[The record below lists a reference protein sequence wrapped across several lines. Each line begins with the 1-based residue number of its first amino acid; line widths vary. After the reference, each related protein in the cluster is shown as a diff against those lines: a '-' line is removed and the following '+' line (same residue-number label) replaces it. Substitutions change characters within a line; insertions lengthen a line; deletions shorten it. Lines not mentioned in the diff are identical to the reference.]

1 MPLVQDI
8 ITLFVMW
15 WFLSLFFRRIPSP
28 LRPVGR
34 CGKKWSSRGWHWFW
48 KNLWDLLY
56 RAYSLSLRMKPLI

>member
-28 LRPVGR
+28 LRPVVR
-34 CGKKWSSRGWHWFW
+34 
-48 KNLWDLLY
+48 
-56 RAYSLSLRMKPLI
+56 